1 MKSIF
6 SIIFVLSTCIHSP
19 SSKKHKFSIDI
30 WDYNYSMSYTMHYK
44 IDDDSLRVIAIDN
57 IQGGR
62 SRNLIN
68 RKMAENEKQSIAEF
82 LSNFPFESL
91 DSLYINPLVNDGDQK
106 KIIILFENKRKV
118 IDVENVYQKDIDS
131 LIVTVNKLLSYDARI
146 MYNK

>member
-1 MKSIF
+1 
-6 SIIFVLSTCIHSP
+6 
-19 SSKKHKFSIDI
+19 
-30 WDYNYSMSYTMHYK
+30 MHYK